1 MGTIL
6 MSGYVPTRGD
16 AELAKLT
23 KTSFLP
29 KPFSASE
36 LLREVRTQL
45 DGRG

>member
-16 AELAKLT
+16 AELA